1 MLNTEDIHI
10 VNCHLAP
17 TKNEKVQNNPYDM
30 GLTEFKDIFKC
41 YFDVEKTKHEHFTK
55 DINRLKPANKKLSKD
70 KSCYKKYY
78 ENLSLEN
85 WRTKGKT
92 NKKVSCKECLLKY
105 AAKLISFSS
114 KSKSQASVLIESA
127 EKNINKFCFKRL

>member
-1 MLNTEDIHI
+1 MVNLEDSWYNSTSFENGLLKAEDIHI
-10 VNCHLAP
+10 VNCHSAP

-55 DINRLKPANKKLSKD
+55 DINRLKTANKKLSKD

-85 WRTKGKT
+85 
-92 NKKVSCKECLLKY
+92 
-105 AAKLISFSS
+105 
-114 KSKSQASVLIESA
+114 
-127 EKNINKFCFKRL
+127 